1 LKQSENGVGNM
12 PTMRVKKINP
22 LSLGKIVALYSGII
36 SFLFYSLLTLAIIPF
51 LIENGGRYGLIVGVA
66 RTEMITTVL
75 TYLFVPIFYGIIGLI
90 AGTTIAIAFNFVS
103 EHTGG
108 FQLDIE

>member
-1 LKQSENGVGNM
+1 M
-12 PTMRVKKINP
+12 PTMHVKKINP

-36 SFLFYSLLTLAIIPF
+36 SFLFYALLTLAITPF
-51 LIENGGRYGLIVGVA
+51 LIENGSRFGLMATVV
-66 RTEMITTVL
+66 RTEMIISL
-75 TYLFVPIFYGIIGLI
+75 LMYLFIPIFYGIIGFI

-108 FQLDIE
+108 FQLEIE